1 MIKIAVILLA
11 IPLLLGGCGTYTG
24 EGAFAGSQIG
34 SIVGSAIG
42 GISGGPRG
50 ADVGTLVG
58 MAGGAA
64 IGAVIGNAADRAQ
77 QERYASRNYDYDSD
91 QYSQTDES
99 GFAPTNSGDDRI
111 EFDTSSSPKSADV
124 PEFHVHSTVPPTTVT
139 TESVSLK
146 QLMSLRSKYTIHYNS
161 LIELCNAS
169 FVDDNGDGVL
179 KAGEESKVS
188 FDIMNHSNQPI
199 FGVTPTVVETT
210 GNKHVY
216 ISPTVKVE
224 RIEPGNGIRYTA
236 TVKAGKRLKNGEI
249 AIHVAVAQGDNE
261 ITSQIK
267 EFKIPTSRK

>member
-1 MIKIAVILLA
+1 MRKIATILLT
-11 IPLLLGGCGTYTG
+11 IPLLLGSCGTYTG
-24 EGAFAGSQIG
+24 EGAFMGSQIG

-50 ADVGTLVG
+50 ADLGTLVG

-64 IGAVIGNAADRAQ
+64 VGAVIGNAADRAQ
-77 QERYASRNYDYDSD
+77 QERYAPRGYDYDNNE
-91 QYSQTDES
+91 YSPTDES
-99 GFAPTNSGDDRI
+99 GFDPTNSGDDRI